1 MSVSAKVTIEGVEVG
16 NADKVLWPDD
26 GVTKADLA
34 RYLSEVADV
43 MLPHLRERPVNMQ
56 RFPDGVGTQGFYEKR
71 LPSHFPEW
79 VDRVTVATSEGE
91 QEQVVV
97 SDARTLVY
105 LAHQACITAH
115 TWLSR
120 RGRLDRPDLVVVDLD
135 PSGDDLAAL
144 RRGTRVV
151 GELLDDLGLV
161 PFVKTTGSRGYHV
174 VAPVRPEEDFDDV
187 RAFATEAADLLAAR
201 EPGLFTRA
209 ARTAERGG
217 RVYLDV
223 LRNGY
228 GQTVVPPYSPR
239 ARPGAPV
246 ATPVEWDELSA
257 VAPDRFDLGGVR
269 RRLAQREDPWRGM
282 RRRARGLAGPRE
294 RLARLRA

>member
-1 MSVSAKVTIEGVEVG
+1 MAGTATVRGVRVSSP
-16 NADKVLWPDD
+16 DKVLWPDD
-26 GVTKADLA
+26 GITKEDLA
-34 RYLSEVADV
+34 HYLDDVADAA
-43 MLPHLRERPVNMQ
+43 LPHLGDRPISMQ
-56 RFPDGVGTQGFYEKR
+56 RFPDGIGEQGFYEKR
-71 LPSHFPEW
+71 LPSHFPDW
-79 VDRVTVATSEGE
+79 VDRVTVETSGGT

-105 LAHQACITAH
+105 LAQQACITPH

-120 RGRLDRPDLVVVDLD
+120 RGALDRPDLLVVDLD
-135 PSGDDLAAL
+135 PSADDLPGL
-144 RRGTRVV
+144 RRATRLV

-174 VAPVRPEEDFDDV
+174 TVPLRADEGFDDV
-187 RAFATEAADLLAAR
+187 RAFATELADLLAER
-201 EPGLFTRA
+201 EPRLFTRA
-209 ARTAERGG
+209 ARTADRGDL
-217 RVYLDV
+217 VYLDV

-228 GQTVVPPYSPR
+228 GQTVVPPYAPR

-246 ATPVEWDELSA
+246 AAPLEWDELSS

-282 RRRARGLAGPRE
+282 RRRARGLRRPRE
-294 RLARLRA
+294 RLARLRS